1 MADGVPCPAGFYAGG
16 VKFLLIVILL
26 AAAIYFTVRVIQRR
40 GILPQRGPERRPL
53 GPDDDPDF
61 LRDLDRKR
69 RRRKPEDPDPS
80 SS

>member
-1 MADGVPCPAGFYAGG
+1 MVRRCPAGIYA
-16 VKFLLIVILL
+16 VRVFKFLLLVIIL

-40 GILPQRGPERRPL
+40 GILPQRGADPRPF

-69 RRRKPEDPDPS
+69 RRRHKPEDPDPS

>member
-1 MADGVPCPAGFYAGG
+1 M
-16 VKFLLIVILL
+16 KFLLVVILL
-26 AAAIYFTVRVIQRR
+26 AVAIYFTVRVIQRR
-40 GILPQRGPERRPL
+40 GILPQRRSDHRPF

>member
-1 MADGVPCPAGFYAGG
+1 MF
-16 VKFLLIVILL
+16 KFLLLVILL
-26 AAAIYFTVRVIQRR
+26 AAAIYFTTRVIQRR
-40 GILPQRGPERRPL
+40 GILPARHPEQRPF

-69 RRRKPEDPDPS
+69 RRRKPEDPADPS

>member
-1 MADGVPCPAGFYAGG
+1 

-40 GILPQRGPERRPL
+40 GILPDRPDDRRPF

-61 LRDLDRKR
+61 LRDIDRKR
-69 RRRKPEDPDPS
+69 RRRPKPEDPDPS